1 MREKATAPGAKC
13 SATQSITRLAS
24 ANFPGR
30 SRCRMITP
38 RFNSPSSYTQG
49 PVWRNISRM
58 AAWAA
63 SG

>member
-38 RFNSPSSYTQG
+38 CFNRPS
-49 PVWRNISRM
+49 
-58 AAWAA
+58 
-63 SG
+63 